1 MFFFAKKVVNT
12 IPSDSNFGK
21 KDKMVRVSQT
31 LDGKEA
37 NDQEVPP
44 GYSRAGYFCD
54 TLPPQDFTN
63 GADFFCAMFCGFGN
77 LK

>member
-1 MFFFAKKVVNT
+1 LKKLEESHRPVEVVNT

-37 NDQEVPP
+37 NDQEVHNKLSTV
-44 GYSRAGYFCD
+44 GHNAFACIVDIVRRH
-54 TLPPQDFTN
+54 
-63 GADFFCAMFCGFGN
+63 
-77 LK
+77 